1 MKTRLKNTKMFG
13 LLIAL
18 LFVLAGCG
26 QPHLSVLR
34 PAGEVADKQFFLL
47 MLSIGIMLLVIIVVV
62 IIFLLAMIK
71 FRRKKLGEDFV
82 PKDVEGNH
90 KLELVWTIIPVILL
104 IILAIPT
111 DRKSVV

>member
-1 MKTRLKNTKMFG
+1 MHERGVKRMKTRLKNTKMFS

-82 PKDVEGNH
+82 PKDV
-90 KLELVWTIIPVILL
+90 
-104 IILAIPT
+104 
-111 DRKSVV
+111 